1 MSQEREAGIHILS
14 CNKPHKHQAPHCCSE
29 DCWCQEMPWDAVRDI
44 VREVEHAAR
53 HEGDFSDSR
62 IDQFVD
68 QLLSATHFPE

>member
-1 MSQEREAGIHILS
+1 MSQ
-14 CNKPHKHQAPHCCSE
+14 KPETKSHVLDCDKRHGHEAPHCCSE

-53 HEGDFSDSR
+53 HESDFSDSR

-68 QLLSATHFPE
+68 RLVSTMHAYK